1 MRLEACLDEVGRQ
14 ATWQQLGQLRS
25 AIGLNWIRQA
35 LRRTQ
40 AETIRRRK
48 LPHEAVVW
56 LVVGIALFRNR
67 SIDAVV
73 KHLALAR
80 SSEPPRPS
88 PTGSPVSSAAVA
100 RARHRVG
107 SEPLADLFR
116 ITAES
121 WTSEFRE
128 TNCWHDLEVFAIDGT
143 GLRIADTAANEE
155 FFGRPGSGRSKAA
168 YPQARIVG
176 VLAVG
181 SRIVCDAAVGDQ
193 QQGEQ
198 SLARDLIER
207 MPDRSVLI
215 LDRGFVN
222 HTMFAR
228 TMAAGTERHFLC
240 RAKANLVSK
249 RVRILGRNDSLVQI
263 NVSAP
268 DRRNDPALPET
279 ITVRL
284 IQYTIPGF
292 RPATLVTS
300 LLDPQRFPRSEI
312 VDLYHERWEIET
324 AYDEIKTHTLEREET
339 IRSRS
344 PELVRQEIYGL
355 LVAYNLL
362 RAVMAR
368 AAAIAGVAAARMS
381 FRNSLFELRD
391 FFSLAADTAPG
402 NIPGLYRRLCSR
414 LALLVLPER
423 RPRRYPRAVK
433 IKMSNYKRKDF

>member
-1 MRLEACLDEVGRQ
+1 MRLEVCLNEVGRQ
-14 ATWQQLGQLRS
+14 ASWKQLGHLRS
-25 AIGLNWIRQA
+25 TIGLDWVRQA

-56 LVVGIALFRNR
+56 LVVGIALFRER

-73 KHLALAR
+73 KHLELAR
-80 SSEPPRPS
+80 SSDPPVPS
-88 PTGSPVSSAAVA
+88 PTGSPISSAAVA
-100 RARHRVG
+100 QARHRIG
-107 SEPLADLFR
+107 SGPLAELFK

-121 WTSEFRE
+121 WTSEFIE
-128 TNCWHDLEVFAIDGT
+128 TNRWRDLQVFAIDGS
-143 GLRIADTAANEE
+143 GLRIADTPANEE

-168 YPQARIVG
+168 YPQARIVT

-181 SRIVCDAAVGDQ
+181 SRLVCDSAIGNQ
-193 QQGEQ
+193 KQGEQ

-228 TMAAGTERHFLC
+228 TMVAGTERHFLC

-268 DRRNDPALPET
+268 DRREDPALPET

-300 LLDPQRFPRSEI
+300 LLDPERFPRSEI
-312 VDLYHERWEIET
+312 VDLYHKRWEIET
-324 AYDEIKTHTLEREET
+324 AYDEIKTHTLERDET

-344 PELVRQEIYGL
+344 PELVLQEIYGI

-362 RAVMAR
+362 RVAMAR

-381 FRNSLFELRD
+381 FCNSLLEIRD

-402 NIPGLYRRLCSR
+402 NLPGLYRRLCSR

-423 RPRRYPRAVK
+423 RPRRYLRAVK